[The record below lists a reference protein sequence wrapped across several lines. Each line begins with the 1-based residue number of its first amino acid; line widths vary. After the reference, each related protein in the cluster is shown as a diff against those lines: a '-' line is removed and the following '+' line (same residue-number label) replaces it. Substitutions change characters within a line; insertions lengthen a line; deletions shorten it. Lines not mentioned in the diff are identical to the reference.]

1 MKRRHRILS
10 AASVASLLL
19 SGFSISYAETTP
31 YEVGNVETITLDKDL
46 IHENEHI
53 DIQQPSELKDKSG
66 LAWGDGAAGKVTI
79 DGENYN
85 VDLKGNQAGIY
96 VAGDKDLTI
105 NAKSINLEA
114 TADKQL
120 VGMVPAPVPVG
131 APPEMKPGAV
141 PAAGVYSESNVT
153 LKGTD
158 GITVSG
164 YNHGILATNMNDGS
178 QNVGSKKLVVKDE
191 NGEIVAIKENG
202 QWIPQKQ
209 PGEKVHFFKKEL
221 TIGNIDTQHGFI
233 EFRLPDDDR
242 DTPPFVEFDRLA
254 TSDTPTGM
262 DSNKRTTV
270 ALNTKGTNIVTA
282 TGNSPELK
290 LPFDTLTNVSG
301 IAGISSHL
309 TADVTLTAGV
319 DNIVKVD
326 PKSDHELSSGISLG
340 NFGQGADRNGSVG
353 VVTLK
358 ANRNNVIEGA
368 TYGIRG
374 FGMGGAGFEV
384 VRGDPGNQGYT
395 VEPCDPNFPGG
406 GMIEPGDYGGFV
418 MVNAVGQPDIPVN
431 PDTPVDPNTPASY
444 IGGTVILD
452 AGKDNTITAHKV
464 GINMFFGMSVE
475 MKADGTNTIT
485 VEKDSQANPLIKTG
499 AQISGQSNLSITGST
514 KVDAPIYGI
523 VTRQE
528 SKTVIDGKG
537 GIFAVTTDQ
546 ESAMTEI
553 DARDPDGNQVKLR
566 RELAKPLAVTSLS
579 GSTTTIEN
587 ASLDI
592 TSPIAFLAAHPKNGF
607 MQDGG
612 SKLDPYMYDLKDDY
626 SDQGSQGGGFND
638 DGGSYSLMAV
648 RTTRVSLP
656 DEDPYDQGNPT
667 VPILDPN
674 AKGAELTVTYGKDS
688 KVKGDILAYDKGTVT
703 LKPTADGSINLEGN
717 LQSFGEDSSSAGEN
731 FGNITRYQPLP
742 TMNNHIIYKGGT
754 IDLTLDHGSIF
765 KGTTDNG
772 IRELRLMN
780 RGMAGQDEG
789 GNPSVNPGVDP
800 GEMPAPSDEYFRI
813 MREEPVSGNQGGR
826 DPVITTEIASGTINF
841 TLNGGSTWNMTGSSI
856 VTSLSGNNG
865 VVYFKDGG
873 DALEAGK
880 VSGSNT
886 FAMDLDAKDGK
897 KSDML
902 YINEGTSDK
911 QTLVIKNVKDL
922 DGQMKDGEA
931 VRFATINNPGKGF
944 GDGTTVAKV
953 ASGIYNSTFKTEY
966 RKVQGDKLNTDAYNA
981 DRNGGATYKDGLPP
995 MPDYSLP
1002 SGNQSNGSQPVNR
1015 MARIAADSDSASNTN
1030 MPAPSEKDW
1039 PLNPKPGTELVKS
1052 LYASSDSA
1060 ANIYVV
1066 KSADV
1071 NDGAKVPSRLS
1082 DLSYRYFTDLDT
1094 FTNRSGNTQY
1104 FTEGATDGAWIRLRY
1119 RNLGVDGIGELNGNT
1134 YELGYTTILS
1144 DELAH
1149 QHRFSASFSYTKNN
1163 GNPEDMAGTTH
1174 LRDTAISLYDTHVY
1188 NADGKRS
1195 YWDNYFKYHYGR
1207 EEYDIRDGVTGTN
1220 YNANYHSHNFNLSTE
1235 YGWEQNWKNGLTFVP
1250 QAQMQLSYLGGYDA
1264 TDSQGLSLSQ
1274 DHAWSLIGR
1283 VGFDLVK
1290 HLDDEGNKKF
1300 YFKASLI
1307 HEFLDGQDTNTTF
1320 GLDTYTVDGNHKGT
1334 WGVVGIGYS
1343 VKTGKDQS
1351 MYFDLERYIGND
1363 YSRTYNIRAG
1373 LNWKF

>member
-1 MKRRHRILS
+1 MKPHVKALILAS
-10 AASVASLLL
+10 MAGVFFSSFAASSVNA
-19 SGFSISYAETTP
+19 ADAP
-31 YEVGNVETITLDKDL
+31 YQVGDSDTITQNGDL
-46 IHENEHI
+46 KYENETK
-53 DIQQPSELKDKSG
+53 PRLPEGLSVLKDESG
-66 LAWGDGAAGKVTI
+66 LVWGDGAAGKVTI
-79 DGENYN
+79 EGENYN

-120 VGMVPAPVPVG
+120 VGLVPAPVPVG

-326 PKSDHELSSGISLG
+326 PTSDHELSSGISLG
-340 NFGQGADRNGSVG
+340 NVGQGADRNGAVG

-358 ANRNNVIEGA
+358 ADRNNVIEGS

-384 VRGDPGNQGYT
+384 VRGDPGNQGYHMN
-395 VEPCDPNFPGG
+395 PNDPNFPGW
-406 GMIEPGDYGGFV
+406 GMIDPGDYGEFV
-418 MVNAVGQPDIPVN
+418 RVNAVGQPDIPVN
-431 PDTPVDPNTPASY
+431 PDIPVDPNTPASY

-464 GINMFFGMSVE
+464 GINMYFGMSVE
-475 MKADGTNTIT
+475 MKADGTNTIAI
-485 VEKDSQANPLIKTG
+485 EKDSQANPLIKTG
-499 AQISGQSNLSITGST
+499 AQIFGQSNLSITGST

-546 ESAMTEI
+546 KSAMTEI

-566 RELAKPLAVTSLS
+566 KELAKPLAVTSLS

-638 DGGSYSLMAV
+638 NGGSYSLMAV

-656 DEDPYDQGNPT
+656 NEDPYDQGNPT

-800 GEMPAPSDEYFRI
+800 GEMPDPSDEYFRI
-813 MREEPVSGNQGGR
+813 MREEPVSDNQGGR
-826 DPVITTEIASGTINF
+826 DPVITTEIAPGAINL
-841 TLNGGSTWNMTGSSI
+841 TLNGGSTWNMTGSSF

-865 VVYFKDGG
+865 IVHFKDGG
-873 DALEAGK
+873 DALEVGTL
-880 VSGSNT
+880 SGTNT

-902 YINEGTSDK
+902 YINQGTSDK
-911 QTLVIKNVKDL
+911 QNLVIKNLDTL
-922 DGQMKDGEA
+922 DGQMKTGDV

-944 GDGTTVAKV
+944 GDGTLVAVKS
-953 ASGIYNSTFKTEY
+953 SGIYNSTYKTEY
-966 RKVQGDKLNTDAYNA
+966 RSVKDDKLNTSDYN
-981 DRNGGATYKDGLPP
+981 DGYNGGATYQDG
-995 MPDYSLP
+995 MPDID
-1002 SGNQSNGSQPVNR
+1002 R
-1015 MARIAADSDSASNTN
+1015 SAIDPNN
-1030 MPAPSEKDW
+1030 PP
-1039 PLNPKPGTELVKS
+1039 PLSTFMNPKPGTELVES

-1060 ANIYVV
+1060 ANVYVV
-1066 KSADV
+1066 KSQSV
-1071 NDGAKVPSRLS
+1071 NDAAKTPVRLADITSRYL
-1082 DLSYRYFTDLDT
+1082 TDMDT

-1104 FTEGATDGAWIRLRY
+1104 FTPGATDGGWVRLRY
-1119 RNLGVDGIGELNGNT
+1119 RNMDIDGKGGLSGNT
-1134 YELGYTTILS
+1134 YELGYTTVLRNEK
-1144 DELAH
+1144 DH
-1149 QHRFSASFSYTKNN
+1149 QHRLSASFAYTRNH
-1163 GNPEDMAGTTH
+1163 GEFEETQGTLGLKDSTVS
-1174 LRDTAISLYDTHVY
+1174 IYDTHVY
-1188 NADGKRS
+1188 NKDDGHT
-1195 YWDNYFKYHYGR
+1195 YWDNYFKYHYGK
-1207 EEYDIRDGVTGTN
+1207 EDYTIQDSLTGTT
-1220 YNANYHSHNFNLSTE
+1220 YDADYHRHTFNLSTE
-1235 YGWEQNWKNGLTFVP
+1235 YGRAKKISTYWTIVP
-1250 QAQMQLSYLGGYDA
+1250 QAQMQLSYLGGYDT
-1264 TDSQGLSLSQ
+1264 TDSQGLALSA
-1274 DHAWSLIGR
+1274 DHSWSFIGR
-1283 VGFDLVK
+1283 AGFDLVK
-1290 HLDDEGNKKF
+1290 DLDTKLDGKF
-1300 YFKASLI
+1300 YLKASIL
-1307 HEFLDGQDTNTTF
+1307 HEFLDGNDVTTSF
-1320 GLDTYTVDGNHKGT
+1320 GTDRYSMDSDRKGT
-1334 WGVVGIGYS
+1334 WGVIGIGYS
-1343 VKTGKDQS
+1343 SRTEAGSSFYIDV
-1351 MYFDLERYIGND
+1351 ERYIGND
-1363 YSRTYNIRAG
+1363 YSCTYSVRAG
-1373 LNWKF
+1373 MNWRF